1 MKIISLLV
9 LLPLTAFAGG
19 KGALRALDEV
29 QDAVADSEAECAKK
43 LGRKLESLAADV
55 EDGVSSRKLKEQVRE
70 VRGFAEDRC
79 PKKLA
84 TKVKRALEKV
94 LESDDDDDEGDDR
107 SSRRRR
113 SREEDDEEEAP
124 APRRR
129 AVARDCGTGQ
139 DPGCTADAMD
149 AVAFRGLVSSLTAN
163 SNEYTKLDL
172 LRNAVG
178 SQRVTAAQLGPVLD
192 QFQNEYL
199 KLDAAKAV
207 VPRLV
212 DPSHALGHA
221 SKFRNSFIAADFSK
235 LLAK

>member
-19 KGALRALDEV
+19 KGALRALEEA
-29 QDAVADSEAECAKK
+29 QDAAADSEAECAKK
-43 LGRKLESLAADV
+43 LGRKLESLAGDV
-55 EDGVSSRKLKEQVRE
+55 EDGLSSRKLKNQVRE
-70 VRGFAEDRC
+70 LRTFAEDRC

-84 TKVKRALEKV
+84 AKVKRALEKV
-94 LESDDDDDEGDDR
+94 MDGDDDDEDEDDR

-113 SREEDDEEEAP
+113 SGDDDGQLP
-124 APRRR
+124 P
-129 AVARDCGTGQ
+129 RDCGTGQ
-139 DPGCTADAMD
+139 DPGCVGDAMD
-149 AVAFRGLVSSLTAN
+149 GVAFRGLVSSLKSN

-172 LRNAVG
+172 LRNSVG
-178 SQRVTAAQLGPVLD
+178 SQRVTAAQLGPMLD

-221 SKFRNSFIAADFSK
+221 TKFRNSFIAADYSK
-235 LLAK
+235 LLSR